1 MLKILSILSI
11 ILLVMLSAYFINGG
25 WAQNIGELYRNYKES
40 RMSFSTFVKTIMKSI
55 I

>member
-11 ILLVMLSAYFINGG
+11 ILIVMLSAYLINGG

-40 RMSFSTFVKTIMKSI
+40 RMSFLTFIKTVMKSI